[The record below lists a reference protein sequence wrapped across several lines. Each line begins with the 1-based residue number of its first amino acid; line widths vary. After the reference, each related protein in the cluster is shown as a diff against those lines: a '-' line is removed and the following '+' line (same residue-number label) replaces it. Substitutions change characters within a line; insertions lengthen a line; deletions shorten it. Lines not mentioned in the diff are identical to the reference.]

1 MKITGVEL
9 RTIRMPLKSPFE
21 TSFGVESERVA
32 VLIRVVGKVADSGRP
47 GGGRHEQNLEHHAH
61 EVQGWGECVAMKL
74 PLYSS
79 EYADGAAEVLRRFL
93 IPTLLA
99 ESAAGREVTAE
110 LVDPLLES
118 IVGHRMAKA
127 ALEMA
132 VLDAQLHGSGQSLA
146 GYFGA
151 RRQTVPSGVSVG
163 IQPSI
168 HALLDVVGDYIA
180 EGYVRIKLKIKP
192 GWDVAPVEAVRDR
205 FGEQLLLQV
214 DANAAYTLADARVLR
229 RLDAFD
235 LLLIEQP
242 LPEDDIRQHAELA
255 RLITTPICLDE
266 SVVSVRAAADA
277 IALGACQVINIK
289 AGRVGGYLNARRIHD
304 LCQANGIAVWCGG
317 MVETGLGRAANAA
330 LAALPGFTLPGDISA
345 SDRFY
350 DEDITEPFV
359 LEDGQIEVPT
369 GPGIGVQP
377 IQAVLEKFTVAT
389 EWIQAP

>member
-32 VLIRVVGKVADSGRP
+32 VLIRVVGKVTDSGRRD
-47 GGGRHEQNLEHHAH
+47 GVRHDQHLEPHAT
-61 EVQGWGECVAMKL
+61 EVQGWGECVAMEL

-79 EYADGAAEVLRRFL
+79 EYAAGAAEVLRRFL
-93 IPTLLA
+93 VPALLA
-99 ESAAGREVTAE
+99 ESAAGRDVTAE
-110 LVDPLLES
+110 LVDPLLEP

-151 RRQTVPSGVSVG
+151 RRTTVPSGVSVG
-163 IQPSI
+163 IQPSV
-168 HALLDVVGDYIA
+168 HALLDVVGDYLA

-214 DANAAYTLADARVLR
+214 DANAAYTLADARLLR

-266 SVVSVRAAADA
+266 SVVSARAAADA
-277 IALGACQVINIK
+277 IALRACQVINIK

-304 LCQANGIAVWCGG
+304 LCRANGIAVWCGG

-350 DEDITEPFV
+350 DQDITEPFV
-359 LEDGQIEVPT
+359 LEDGRIEVPT
-369 GPGIGVQP
+369 GPGIGVEP
-377 IQAVLEKFTVAT
+377 IQAVLEKFTVST
-389 EWIQAP
+389 EWIQAT